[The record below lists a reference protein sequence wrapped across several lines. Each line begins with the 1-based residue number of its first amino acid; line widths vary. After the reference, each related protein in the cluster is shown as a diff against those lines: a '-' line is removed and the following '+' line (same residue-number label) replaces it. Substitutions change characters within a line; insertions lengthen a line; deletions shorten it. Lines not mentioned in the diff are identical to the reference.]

1 MKKRLEQFSIKLE
14 DLLRNNKFIV
24 EDRNVLLFYMFGGT
38 PFENKINKNL
48 SNHSLYNYFLI
59 GKILFLID
67 NLEEV
72 LKDTNKLI
80 ELLKKK
86 KYLIIK
92 DDLNNDD
99 LEKLLLPIVEKAKDI
114 QKDDEVNI
122 ENKWDSCLVKIKDLD
137 VTIKAKTDTIYFN
150 FDNPIGTQFKLS
162 QIITQD
168 FEKACKQLFESKSNN
183 YKNNKSEN
191 AIFLN
196 ELTQVLKN
204 RSDFDNCIGITKD
217 KISDFKIIYNNLDQ
231 KKDWD
236 NLSWK
241 EIKNLKK
248 EMK

>member
-1 MKKRLEQFSIKLE
+1 MNKRLEQFSIKLE
-14 DLLRNNKFIV
+14 ELLRNNKSIV
-24 EDRNVLLFYMFGGT
+24 KSRSNLLFHMFGGT
-38 PFENKINKNL
+38 PFEDEIKKIL

-67 NLEEV
+67 NLEEI
-72 LKDTNKLI
+72 LKNTNKLI
-80 ELLKKK
+80 ELLKNE
-86 KYLIIK
+86 KYLIIT
-92 DDLNNDD
+92 DDFKIED
-99 LEKLLLPIVEKAKDI
+99 LENLLLPIVEKSKDI
-114 QKDDEVNI
+114 QKENEINI
-122 ENKWDSCLVKIKDLD
+122 ENKWNSCFIEIRDLD
-137 VTIKAKTDTIYFN
+137 VTVKTKTDSIYFN
-150 FDNPIGTQFKLS
+150 FDNSIGTQFKLS

-183 YKNNKSEN
+183 YQNNKLEN
-191 AIFLN
+191 AAFLN

-217 KISDFKIIYNNLDQ
+217 KISEFKIINNNLNP

-241 EIKNLKK
+241 DIKNLKK